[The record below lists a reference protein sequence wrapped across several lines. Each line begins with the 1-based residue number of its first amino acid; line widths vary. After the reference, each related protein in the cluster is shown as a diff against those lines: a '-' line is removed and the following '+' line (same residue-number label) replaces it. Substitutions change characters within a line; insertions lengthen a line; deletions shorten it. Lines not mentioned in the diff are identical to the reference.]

1 MNRNTILG
9 TLGVSLLLVLIWLV
23 SQEEAGSINSIK
35 NNNSVPNKFIPNKII
50 VSQTDMATKT
60 SQIVSANN
68 SLGFNLFSQI
78 QSQQPIENIMIS
90 PSSIAIA
97 LAMTR
102 NGATGETLKE
112 MTEVLQFPQLEAK
125 TIDASYLKLI
135 ETLKTADSD
144 VQLAIANSLWVNQNI
159 ALKAEFKQNAEK
171 FYQAEVAN
179 LNFANSM
186 AKNIINQWV
195 AQNTA
200 NKIPGIVDST
210 SPEDALYLINAI
222 YFKGSWTNKFD
233 PNSTT
238 EQSFQIDPN
247 VSRPKMM
254 MSQTGDYRYYANEDF
269 QAVRL
274 PYGKQEELSMY
285 IFLPRESNN
294 LEQFNQQLTLENW
307 QEWLSHMRSQQG
319 NVTIPRFKL
328 EYETNLKNI
337 LASLGM
343 KKMFDPSQ
351 AEFSPMTDTPVAID
365 EVKHKTLIEV
375 NEEGTEAA
383 GVTSI
388 GIRIT
393 SAAPEEQPFIMNVNR
408 PFFFA
413 IRDDVT
419 ETILFMGNIVEPG

>member
-9 TLGVSLLLVLIWLV
+9 TLGVSLLLILIWLV
-23 SQEEAGSINSIK
+23 SQEEAGSINPNK
-35 NNNSVPNKFIPNKII
+35 NNNSVPDKLI

-60 SQIVSANN
+60 NQIVSANN
-68 SLGFNLFSQI
+68 SFGFNLFSQI
-78 QSQQPIENIMIS
+78 QSQQPTENIMIS

-112 MTEVLQFPQLEAK
+112 MTEVLQFPQLEAR

-159 ALKAEFKQNAEK
+159 ALNTEYKENAQN

-179 LNFANSM
+179 LNFANST
-186 AKNIINQWV
+186 AKNIINKWV

-238 EQSFQIDPN
+238 EQSFQINPN
-247 VSRPKMM
+247 VSIPKMM
-254 MSQTGDYRYYANEDF
+254 MSQMGNYRYYANERF

-274 PYGKQEELSMY
+274 PYGNKEELSMY
-285 IFLPRESNN
+285 IFLPRESSN

-307 QEWLSHMRSQQG
+307 QEWLSHMRSQKG
-319 NVTIPRFKL
+319 NITIPRFKL
-328 EYETNLKNI
+328 EYETELKNI
-337 LASLGM
+337 LATLGM
-343 KKMFDPSQ
+343 NKMFDASQ
-351 AEFSPMTDTPVAID
+351 ADFSPMTDTPVAID

>member
-9 TLGVSLLLVLIWLV
+9 TLGVSLLLILIWLV
-23 SQEEAGSINSIK
+23 SQEEAGSLHSTK
-35 NNNSVPNKFIPNKII
+35 NNNNFAPSKLI

-60 SQIVSANN
+60 NQIVSANN
-68 SLGFNLFSQI
+68 SFGFNLFSQI
-78 QSQQPIENIMIS
+78 QTRQPTENVMIS
-90 PSSIAIA
+90 PSSIALA

-102 NGATGETLKE
+102 NGTSGETLRE
-112 MTEVLQFPQLEAK
+112 MTEVLQFNQLETK
-125 TIDASYLKLI
+125 TIDASYSKLI

-159 ALKAEFKQNAEK
+159 ALKKEFIDNAK
-171 FYQAEVAN
+171 NFYQAEVAN
-179 LNFANSM
+179 LNFANST
-186 AKNIINQWV
+186 AKNTINKWV

-200 NKIPGIVDST
+200 NKIPGIIDST
-210 SPEDALYLINAI
+210 SPQDALYLINAI

-238 EQSFQIDPN
+238 EQSFQINPN
-247 VSRPKMM
+247 VSIPKMM
-254 MSQTGDYRYYANEDF
+254 MSQTGNYRYYANEQF

-274 PYGKQEELSMY
+274 PYGKKEELSMY
-285 IFLPRESNN
+285 IFLPRETNN
-294 LEQFNQQLTLENW
+294 LEQFNQQLTLDNW
-307 QEWLSHMRSQQG
+307 QEWLSQMRSQQG
-319 NVTIPRFKL
+319 NITIPRFKL
-328 EYETNLKNI
+328 EYETELKNI
-337 LASLGM
+337 LASLGL

-351 AEFSPMTDTPVAID
+351 AEFSPLTDTPVAVD

-393 SAAPEEQPFIMNVNR
+393 SATPEAQPFTMNVNR

-419 ETILFMGNIVEPG
+419 ETVLFMGNIVEPG